1 VPYKGAD
8 LCPLYALELT
18 EGAKPLPI
26 MESVLKVLRGKDDWK
41 KAFWFS
47 SVNTYLKNE
56 TPKELLKSK
65 PQEVLR
71 AAEIEAAGVQHG

>member
-1 VPYKGAD
+1 MIG
-8 LCPLYALELT
+8 
-18 EGAKPLPI
+18 
-26 MESVLKVLRGKDDWK
+26 K

-47 SVNTYLKNE
+47 NVNTYLKNE